1 MKLIKC
7 PNNHYYDSDR
17 FSTCPH
23 CQAAGDGAPVTV
35 ALNSN
40 GKPNDAT
47 TPMYATSPSYNSNL
61 PSDDMPT
68 AGGPS
73 RMGVPAPA
81 DPGATVKDD
90 PTSSLVGAVSQ
101 VIQPI
106 NTGTGKTTVPDDDG
120 KTISLY
126 QTLVSNSND
135 KDTLPGQSIPAKT
148 TEPVVGFLIC
158 IDGKDFGRAFP
169 LKTGRNFI
177 GRDASMD
184 VCLSGEM
191 SVSKD
196 RHAIVVYEPKKNLFL
211 VMSGESKGL
220 VYKNGDVVLVP
231 ETLEKNDVLQVGSVS
246 LMLLPFCDDKF
257 SWSRVSEF
265 LENA

>member
-1 MKLIKC
+1 MSFLQSLLHAIMGI
-7 PNNHYYDSDR
+7 R
-17 FSTCPH
+17 T
-23 CQAAGDGAPVTV
+23 AAGDG
-35 ALNSN
+35 
-40 GKPNDAT
+40 
-47 TPMYATSPSYNSNL
+47 
-61 PSDDMPT
+61 T
-68 AGGPS
+68 AEQ
-73 RMGVPAPA
+73 
-81 DPGATVKDD
+81 PGR
-90 PTSSLVGAVSQ
+90 
-101 VIQPI
+101 
-106 NTGTGKTTVPDDDG
+106 
-120 KTISLY
+120 
-126 QTLVSNSND
+126 
-135 KDTLPGQSIPAKT
+135 QSIPAKT

-246 LMLLPFCDDKF
+246 L
-257 SWSRVSEF
+257 
-265 LENA
+265 ENA